1 MAEVAKNKKRGLGTG
16 GGSKMVTENFMRQF
30 RDSDSLELKK
40 LSAAQFMEVWEH
52 YDSDGKNISS
62 WTHPEK
68 KKNELE
74 KARLAKKHICKN
86 EPNSGNIF
94 SREGSIFS
102 KDNSWRIHN
111 KSSRKPTLLFV
122 TNCLWGIMVEQT
134 ENSISYRQW
143 FHWGYR
149 TRWFSTGICDLCERF
164 GMRPW
169 GNKSADKEQLQ
180 FWCPDKYNFLFCQ
193 VVSDSMLAELK
204 QCFLEAYDDNRD
216 GKIDIREVWKR
227 QNAIFCVWG
236 YICTCCKKKLYRLL
250 DTAAITFIHQRRQR
264 GQKKKYSCSPTFTT
278 VR

>member
-68 KKNELE
+68 KNELE

-86 EPNSGNIF
+86 EPNS
-94 SREGSIFS
+94 SSIFS

-143 FHWGYR
+143 FH
-149 TRWFSTGICDLCERF
+149 
-164 GMRPW
+164 
-169 GNKSADKEQLQ
+169 
-180 FWCPDKYNFLFCQ
+180 
-193 VVSDSMLAELK
+193 
-204 QCFLEAYDDNRD
+204 
-216 GKIDIREVWKR
+216 
-227 QNAIFCVWG
+227 
-236 YICTCCKKKLYRLL
+236 
-250 DTAAITFIHQRRQR
+250 
-264 GQKKKYSCSPTFTT
+264 
-278 VR
+278 